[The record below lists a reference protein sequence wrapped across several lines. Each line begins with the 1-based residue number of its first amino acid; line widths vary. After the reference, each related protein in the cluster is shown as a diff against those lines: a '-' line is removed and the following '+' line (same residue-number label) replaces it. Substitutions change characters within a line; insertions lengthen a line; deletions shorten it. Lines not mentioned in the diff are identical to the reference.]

1 MPRFLY
7 PAKGYGDISLNFKL
21 RHENAGHC
29 CNLTAS
35 YSSMG
40 GLRIEVLGVLSE
52 ESNQLF
58 CRILNTGKMIEN
70 KSTY

>member
-1 MPRFLY
+1 
-7 PAKGYGDISLNFKL
+7 
-21 RHENAGHC
+21 
-29 CNLTAS
+29 
-35 YSSMG
+35 MG
-40 GLRIEVLGVLSE
+40 GLRIEVMGVLSE